1 VTTTT
6 PPAGPQSRHLDGA
19 PPKADTRLG
28 DRAFRTVT
36 AGAGV
41 TLLLLIVA
49 IATFLVIKALPALR
63 ADSVSFVSERE
74 WLPDGSP
81 AVFGIAALA
90 LGSVVTSLLALVMGV
105 PVALAAALFIT
116 DVAPR
121 RLAGLLG
128 SLLDLLAAVPS
139 VVYGLWGFLYLVP
152 RMSGLQLWL
161 GDHLGFVPIFHNPS
175 RVVGRSIFAAS
186 VVLAIMIIPIVAA
199 IAREIFLQVP
209 IGDREAAMALGA
221 TRWESIRL
229 AVLPFSRAGIIGAA
243 MLGLGRALG
252 ETIAVA
258 LVISASFDIS
268 GNVLKPGGN
277 SIAANIAT
285 KFGAAETNGRGALIA
300 SGLVLF
306 VITLVI
312 NMAARAIVT
321 RGESKRVRV

>member
-6 PPAGPQSRHLDGA
+6 PPAGPESRHADGA
-19 PPKADTRLG
+19 PAAADTRLG
-28 DRAFRTVT
+28 DRVFRALTG
-36 AGAGV
+36 GAGV

-49 IATFLVIKALPALR
+49 IAAFLIIKALPALR
-63 ADSVSFVSERE
+63 ADSASFLTQRQ
-74 WLPDGSP
+74 WLPDGEKP
-81 AVFGIAALA
+81 VFGIAALA
-90 LGSVVTSLLALVMGV
+90 LGSVVTSLLALLMGV
-105 PVALAAALFIT
+105 PIALAAALFIT

-121 RLAGLLG
+121 RLAALLG

-161 GDHLGFVPIFHNPS
+161 GDHLGFIPIFHNPA

-199 IAREIFLQVP
+199 ISREIFLTVP
-209 IGDREAAMALGA
+209 TGDREAAMALGA
-221 TRWESIRL
+221 TRWESLRL
-229 AVLPFSRAGIIGAA
+229 AVLPYSRSGIIGAA

-258 LVISASFDIS
+258 LVISASFDVS
-268 GNVLKPGGN
+268 SNVLKPGGN

-285 KFGAAETNGRGALIA
+285 QFGSAETVGRGALIA

-306 VITLVI
+306 VITLLI
-312 NMAARAIVT
+312 NMVARAIVT